1 MCSSV
6 DLWMVC
12 FLPDVLQCLLR
23 SLDLSHVAMDTVFLF
38 SDGELLGASR
48 AVMATQ
54 CPAMVPLL
62 YNKEGQSSSHM
73 W

>member
-1 MCSSV
+1 
-6 DLWMVC
+6 
-12 FLPDVLQCLLR
+12 
-23 SLDLSHVAMDTVFLF
+23 MDTVFLF